1 MESKVGGGG
10 EIRRVHII
18 YFLSRMGRVEHP
30 HLIRVHHSSKNGV
43 HLRGNSTFHLLLQS
57 SFLFIL
63 ANFDSVLVFVTGIED
78 VKRWLSELR
87 GKDMPDAFAWS
98 YKRRYKTG
106 YVWQDLLDDDLI
118 SPISDNEYVIKGSE
132 ITTLS
137 FDPCFRGEKKG
148 STLTKPETITSI
160 EETKSK
166 NPGTKSNGESQVDGE
181 DSGPL
186 DSETSTESSESIKER
201 NSDDDHQKQRSI
213 IPITKI
219 KELNDETENSRKNE
233 KNEIVEKQNPSSS
246 SSSTSTA
253 RSSSSSSSSSS
264 FNKSKSYS
272 SGGATNVFRSLL
284 SCRATDINDSA
295 LMMIHRSSCSS
306 SSEICKFENLSGS
319 DTTTSGTLW
328 NQHQSRLS
336 ISKPSS
342 SSSENSTSKKS
353 NEFGANNQKK
363 VSAAFKPVAEPH
375 CSQCG
380 KGFKPERLHSHMKSC
395 RGLKSLSKNRNS
407 ATAGYDFET
416 EQKFT
421 TFGFFKERN
430 QQGCF

>member
-30 HLIRVHHSSKNGV
+30 HLIRVHHLSKNGV
-43 HLRGNSTFHLLLQS
+43 HLR
-57 SFLFIL
+57 
-63 ANFDSVLVFVTGIED
+63 D

-181 DSGPL
+181 DSGPV

-246 SSSTSTA
+246 SSSSSSTTSTA

-272 SGGATNVFRSLL
+272 SGGATTVFRSLL

>member
-1 MESKVGGGG
+1 MEGKVGGGVGG

-30 HLIRVHHSSKNGV
+30 HLIRVHHLSKNGV
-43 HLRGNSTFHLLLQS
+43 HLR
-57 SFLFIL
+57 
-63 ANFDSVLVFVTGIED
+63 D

-87 GKDMPDAFAWS
+87 GKDMPDSFAWS

-137 FDPCFRGEKKG
+137 FDPCFHGEKKG
-148 STLTKPETITSI
+148 STLAKAETITSI
-160 EETKSK
+160 EEIKSK
-166 NPGTKSNGESQVDGE
+166 IPDSKSSNGGESQFDGE

-213 IPITKI
+213 VPITEI
-219 KELNDETENSRKNE
+219 KELNDETENSLQKND
-233 KNEIVEKQNPSSS
+233 KNEITEKQNPSSS
-246 SSSTSTA
+246 SSTTSTA

-295 LMMIHRSSCSS
+295 LMMIRRSSCSS
-306 SSEICKFENLSGS
+306 SSEICKFENLGGS
-319 DTTTSGTLW
+319 DTNTSGILW
-328 NQHQSRLS
+328 NQHQSR
-336 ISKPSS
+336 
-342 SSSENSTSKKS
+342 
-353 NEFGANNQKK
+353 
-363 VSAAFKPVAEPH
+363 
-375 CSQCG
+375 QCG

-407 ATAGYDFET
+407 ATAGYDCET

-421 TFGFFKERN
+421 TFGSFKERN

>member
-1 MESKVGGGG
+1 MEGKVGGGAGG

-30 HLIRVHHSSKNGV
+30 HLIRVYHLSRNGV
-43 HLRGNSTFHLLLQS
+43 HLR
-57 SFLFIL
+57 
-63 ANFDSVLVFVTGIED
+63 D
-78 VKRWLSELR
+78 VKRCLSELR
-87 GKDMPDAFAWS
+87 GKKMPDSFAWS

-106 YVWQDLLDDDLI
+106 YVWQDLLDDDFI
-118 SPISDNEYVIKGSE
+118 TPISDNEYVIKGSE

-137 FDPCFRGEKKG
+137 FDPCFHGEKKG

-166 NPGTKSNGESQVDGE
+166 TPDISNGESQFDGE

-186 DSETSTESSESIKER
+186 DSETSTESNKSIKER
-201 NSDDDHQKQRSI
+201 NSDDDHQKQRI
-213 IPITKI
+213 VVPNTEIE
-219 KELNDETENSRKNE
+219 ELNNETVNSLGMNENDEIT
-233 KNEIVEKQNPSSS
+233 EKQNSS
-246 SSSTSTA
+246 SSSTTSTTSTTS
-253 RSSSSSSSSSS
+253 SSSSSSSSSS

-272 SGGATNVFRSLL
+272 SGGATNVFRRLL

-295 LMMIHRSSCSS
+295 LLMIHRSSSS
-306 SSEICKFENLSGS
+306 SSENCKFENLGGS
-319 DTTTSGTLW
+319 DPITSGILC
-328 NQHQSRLS
+328 NQHQTRRST
-336 ISKPSS
+336 S
-342 SSSENSTSKKS
+342 SSSENNSTSKKS
-353 NEFGANNQKK
+353 NEFGGSQKK

-395 RGLKSLSKNRNS
+395 RGLK
-407 ATAGYDFET
+407 TGYDFET
-416 EQKFT
+416 DQKFST
-421 TFGFFKERN
+421 PFGSFKERN

>member
-1 MESKVGGGG
+1 MEGKVGGGVGG

-30 HLIRVHHSSKNGV
+30 HLIRVHHLSRKGV
-43 HLRGNSTFHLLLQS
+43 HLR
-57 SFLFIL
+57 
-63 ANFDSVLVFVTGIED
+63 D

-87 GKDMPDAFAWS
+87 GKDMPDSFAWS

-118 SPISDNEYVIKGSE
+118 TPISDNEYVIKGSE

-137 FDPCFRGEKKG
+137 FDPCFHGEKKG
-148 STLTKPETITSI
+148 STITKLETITSI

-166 NPGTKSNGESQVDGE
+166 TPDIKSNGESHGE
-181 DSGPL
+181 HSGPL
-186 DSETSTESSESIKER
+186 DSETSTKSNKSIKER
-201 NSDDDHQKQRSI
+201 DSNDDHQKQGI
-213 IPITKI
+213 IVPNTEIE
-219 KELNDETENSRKNE
+219 ELNNETDNCLGTNE
-233 KNEIVEKQNPSSS
+233 KNEITKKQNSS
-246 SSSTSTA
+246 SSSTSTTSTT
-253 RSSSSSSSSSS
+253 SSSSSSSSSS

-295 LMMIHRSSCSS
+295 LLMIHRSSSSSSS
-306 SSEICKFENLSGS
+306 SSEICKFENLGGS
-319 DTTTSGTLW
+319 DSITSGILC
-328 NQHQSRLS
+328 NQHQTRRSK
-336 ISKPSS
+336 SKP
-342 SSSENSTSKKS
+342 SENSTSKKS
-353 NEFGANNQKK
+353 SEFGGIQRK

-395 RGLKSLSKNRNS
+395 RGLKSLSKNHNS

-416 EQKFT
+416 DQKFST
-421 TFGFFKERN
+421 PFISFKERT

>member
-1 MESKVGGGG
+1 MEGKVGGGVGG

-30 HLIRVHHSSKNGV
+30 HLIRVHHLSKNGV
-43 HLRGNSTFHLLLQS
+43 HLR
-57 SFLFIL
+57 
-63 ANFDSVLVFVTGIED
+63 D

-137 FDPCFRGEKKG
+137 FDPCFHGEKKG
-148 STLTKPETITSI
+148 STLTKAETIPSI
-160 EETKSK
+160 IETKSK
-166 NPGTKSNGESQVDGE
+166 TPDSKGESQFDGE

-213 IPITKI
+213 VPITEI
-219 KELNDETENSRKNE
+219 KESNDETENSLQKNE
-233 KNEIVEKQNPSSS
+233 KDEIAEKQNPSSS
-246 SSSTSTA
+246 SSTTTTSTA

-264 FNKSKSYS
+264 FNNSKSYS

-306 SSEICKFENLSGS
+306 SSSEICKFENLGGS
-319 DTTTSGTLW
+319 DMNTSGILW
-328 NQHQSRLS
+328 NQHQSRRS
-336 ISKPSS
+336 ISKPSSS

-353 NEFGANNQKK
+353 NEFGGSLKK

-421 TFGFFKERN
+421 TLGSFKERN

>member
-1 MESKVGGGG
+1 MEGKVGGGVGG

-30 HLIRVHHSSKNGV
+30 HLIRVHHLSKNGV
-43 HLRGNSTFHLLLQS
+43 HLR
-57 SFLFIL
+57 
-63 ANFDSVLVFVTGIED
+63 D

-87 GKDMPDAFAWS
+87 GKDMPDSFAWS

-137 FDPCFRGEKKG
+137 FDPCFHGEKKG
-148 STLTKPETITSI
+148 STLAKAETITSI
-160 EETKSK
+160 EEIKSK
-166 NPGTKSNGESQVDGE
+166 IPDSKSSNGGESQFDGE

-213 IPITKI
+213 VPITEI
-219 KELNDETENSRKNE
+219 KELNDETENSLQKND
-233 KNEIVEKQNPSSS
+233 KNEITEKQNPSSS
-246 SSSTSTA
+246 SSTTSTA

-295 LMMIHRSSCSS
+295 LMMIRRSSCSS
-306 SSEICKFENLSGS
+306 SSEICKFENLGGS
-319 DTTTSGTLW
+319 DTNTSGILW
-328 NQHQSRLS
+328 NQHQSRRS

-353 NEFGANNQKK
+353 NEFGGSQKK

-407 ATAGYDFET
+407 ATAGYDCET

-421 TFGFFKERN
+421 TFGSFKERN